1 MDQMTI
7 CHVKGVASSD
17 KPVASYHPTLLSSTR
32 CFGVFQ
38 LIVLVFTTL
47 NFWFTINRVVSSS
60 SKQLFS
66 ATTTKKKGSDELT
79 VRYMYVQHQS
89 WQTDTVSDVVGVQS
103 GAFSS

>member
-66 ATTTKKKGSDELT
+66 ATTTKKKAL
-79 VRYMYVQHQS
+79 MN
-89 WQTDTVSDVVGVQS
+89 
-103 GAFSS
+103 

>member
-17 KPVASYHPTLLSSTR
+17 KPVASYHPTPLSSTR

-66 ATTTKKKGSDELT
+66 ATTTTKKGSDELT